1 MPAPD
6 KRLIISNQLEPLLV
20 HLQPHIP
27 LHLWISSSVLTEKT
41 DVANVYAQLM
51 HRHIPLRT
59 VYAVGQGAQAANLED
74 CFNALWEAQQEN
86 MDVLADKDVLLSI
99 ACPYEDEDFEFIT
112 SVMFLNAHFE
122 DEADAHAGAGQYAAW
137 FNPDIAFETHAIASL
152 LNMAKQTQTTI
163 LHVSGL

>member
-1 MPAPD
+1 MPTPD
-6 KRLIISNQLEPLLV
+6 KYLIISNQLEPLLA
-20 HLQPHIP
+20 HLQPHVP
-27 LHLWISSSVLTEKT
+27 LHLWISSSVLTEQS
-41 DVANVYAQLM
+41 DVTNVFAQLM
-51 HRHIPLRT
+51 QRHIPLCS

-74 CFNALWEAQQEN
+74 SFDALWEAQQEN
-86 MDVLADKDVLLSI
+86 IDALADKYVLLSI

-112 SVMFLNAHFE
+112 SIMFLNAHFE

>member
-1 MPAPD
+1 MPTPD
-6 KRLIISNQLEPLLV
+6 KCLIISNQLEPLLA

-27 LHLWISSSVLTEKT
+27 LHLWISSSVLTEQS

-74 CFNALWEAQQEN
+74 SFDALWEAQQEN
-86 MDVLADKDVLLSI
+86 IAALADKDVLLSI

-112 SVMFLNAHFE
+112 SVMFLNVQFE

-137 FNPDIAFETHAIASL
+137 FNPNTAIETHAIASL

>member
-1 MPAPD
+1 M
-6 KRLIISNQLEPLLV
+6 
-20 HLQPHIP
+20 
-27 LHLWISSSVLTEKT
+27 LTEQT

-74 CFNALWEAQQEN
+74 CFDALWEAQHQ
-86 MDVLADKDVLLSI
+86 DIDALADKDVLLSI

-112 SVMFLNAHFE
+112 SVMFLNIHVE
-122 DEADAHAGAGQYAAW
+122 DEADADAGAGQYAAW
-137 FNPDIAFETHAIASL
+137 FNPNTAIETHAIASL
-152 LNMAKQTQTTI
+152 LNIAKQTQTTI

>member
-6 KRLIISNQLEPLLV
+6 KCLIISNQLEPLLAY
-20 HLQPHIP
+20 LQPHIP
-27 LHLWISSSVLTEKT
+27 LHLWISNSVLTEQT

-59 VYAVGQGAQAANLED
+59 VYAVGEGAQAANLED
-74 CFNALWEAQQEN
+74 SFDALWEAQHEN
-86 MDVLADKDVLLSI
+86 IAALADKDVLLSI

-122 DEADAHAGAGQYAAW
+122 DKADSHAGAGQYAAW
-137 FNPDIAFETHAIASL
+137 FNPDIAIETHVIASL
-152 LNMAKQTQTTI
+152 LNMAKQTLTTI

>member
-1 MPAPD
+1 MPTPD
-6 KRLIISNQLEPLLV
+6 KCLIICNQLETLLA
-20 HLQPHIP
+20 HLQPYVP
-27 LHLWISSSVLTEKT
+27 LHLWISSSVLTEQSN
-41 DVANVYAQLM
+41 VANVYAQLM

-59 VYAVGQGAQAANLED
+59 VYAVGEGAQAANLED
-74 CFNALWEAQQEN
+74 CFDALWEAQQEN
-86 MDVLADKDVLLSI
+86 IAALADKDVLLSI

-112 SVMFLNAHFE
+112 SAMFLNAHFE

-137 FNPDIAFETHAIASL
+137 FNPTIAIETHAIASL